1 MLNTHTTHAAL
12 ATAICK
18 NMYLTFI
25 LCVDETEQQTPTGWV
40 RLRPAQPSKH
50 PTFRQQQQ
58 AIIICEGL
66 LREFS
71 YISLDMASSSFA
83 SNLNDSHSIIIDV
96 LDSPCSSPA
105 SLVANSDIELHSPG
119 RDIDSPASFASTLV
133 IPSPAEIPAELHP
146 PLHDIDIPASFASTL
161 VIPSPAEI
169 PALSASS
176 FASTLVIPSLAG
188 IPASPSPASSFASTI
203 VIHSPAEIPAL
214 PVMLDSDID
223 AGDEHFRPTLI
234 DDDVLQMQAA
244 SSRTDDAL
252 HIQAASE
259 QTVGRRSRS
268 RSPTRFE
275 ESLLEDEN
283 EIWLS
288 CYPLNHISV
297 SSDFHDDTLAAPD
310 SPPQVQ
316 CRPRH
321 QGLSH
326 EQLEL
331 SMARC
336 MLYNK
341 AEKACKAS
349 GLNVTTWISAAS
361 SSLLLNGGQQET
373 FSKMVAT
380 LEPELQQL
388 AKHLLANA
396 TQAGAMLKHPEV
408 GETHSSSATKTIQV
422 KLKLRP
428 SIPYYVGITENPAMR
443 FDEHQVASGFNAMH
457 VWLFSDS
464 HESAACEVSV
474 LKNVSHLGSCQN
486 KSKGGERRS
495 SGKPHFM
502 YVVFKE

>member
-1 MLNTHTTHAAL
+1 MA
-12 ATAICK
+12 
-18 NMYLTFI
+18 
-25 LCVDETEQQTPTGWV
+25 
-40 RLRPAQPSKH
+40 PSS
-50 PTFRQQQQ
+50 
-58 AIIICEGL
+58 AW
-66 LREFS
+66 
-71 YISLDMASSSFA
+71 
-83 SNLNDSHSIIIDV
+83 NLNDSHSTIIDV
-96 LDSPCSSPA
+96 LDSPCSLPV
-105 SLVANSDIELHSPG
+105 SLVANSDIELHSPLCAI
-119 RDIDSPASFASTLV
+119 DIPASFASTLV
-133 IPSPAEIPAELHP
+133 IPSPAEVPAELHP
-146 PLHDIDIPASFASTL
+146 PLCDVDIPATFASTL

-176 FASTLVIPSLAG
+176 FASTLVIPSLAE
-188 IPASPSPASSFASTI
+188 IPASPASSFASTI

-214 PVMLDSDID
+214 LVMLDSDID

-234 DDDVLQMQAA
+234 DDDLQMQAA
-244 SSRTDDAL
+244 SAWTDDAL
-252 HIQAASE
+252 HVQVASE

-275 ESLLEDEN
+275 ESLLEDED
-283 EIWLS
+283 EIWLAQ
-288 CYPLNHISV
+288 YPLNRISV

-310 SPPQVQ
+310 SPPQAQ

-341 AEKACKAS
+341 ASKACKAS
-349 GLNVTTWISAAS
+349 GLNVATWSSAAS
-361 SSLLLNGGQQET
+361 CSFLLNGRQQDT
-373 FSKMVAT
+373 FLNMVAT

-396 TQAGAMLKHPEV
+396 TQAGAVLKHPEV
-408 GETHSSSATKTIQV
+408 GETHCSSATKTIQV
-422 KLKLRP
+422 KLTLRP

-443 FDEHQVASGFNAMH
+443 FNEHQVTSGFNAMH

-464 HESAACEVSV
+464 HDSAACEVAV
-474 LKNVSHLGSCQN
+474 LKNVCQLGSCRN
-486 KSKGGERRS
+486 KSKGGECRS